1 MKKVQENPVGVPETA
16 PQVMMPP
23 TVIDYSVPG
32 APRNVAVFDRGT
44 GEQIEKVIFA
54 DAASGKV
61 VRYAVEDG
69 NLVRDGDDFARIE
82 EDRAICIEWIE
93 APIA

>member
-1 MKKVQENPVGVPETA
+1 MKKLQENPAGALETA
-16 PQVMMPP
+16 PQIITPP
-23 TVIDYSVPG
+23 TAIDYSVPG

-82 EDRAICIEWIE
+82 EDRDIRIEWIE